1 MNFNNKP
8 KCFVSSAMVIGFAD
22 RETNVYEDG
31 EIHNILVQSD
41 KTSERNHEVRF
52 YLLKASSTATLVSDN
67 ETLIDAVFG
76 VKKEDGS
83 VMATKVLTNG
93 TDMFNISTE
102 IIKDTRSE
110 GVECFTLRIS
120 TRDTERRS
128 VFRCNKDVTKGYFC
142 YHNVC
147 ISDEEIGAYVCACVH
162 ACVCDAQAHVCTCNI
177 CVVCMFK
184 SHSSFCS
191 YSSAT
196 TMPYWV

>member
-1 MNFNNKP
+1 MNFKNKP
-8 KCFVSSAMVIGFAD
+8 ECSVSSAMVIGFAE

-31 EIHNILVQSD
+31 EIHNILVHSD
-41 KTSERNHEVRF
+41 RTSERNHEVRF
-52 YLLKASSTATLVSDN
+52 YLLKASSNATLVSDN

-76 VKKEDGS
+76 VKNGDGS

-128 VFRCNKDVTKGYFC
+128 VFRCNKDVTEGYFC

-147 ISDEEIGAYVCACVH
+147 ISDRSL
-162 ACVCDAQAHVCTCNI
+162 
-177 CVVCMFK
+177 VCM
-184 SHSSFCS
+184 
-191 YSSAT
+191 
-196 TMPYWV
+196 